1 MPTLQP
7 HLTENPR
14 LTVGTIAELS
24 ITLHAELQMSGY
36 SLLLEDVRDVVLL
49 EAANYAA
56 WASFEQQRFIN
67 TPIQLDS
74 TLPIDAYEWSMIEV
88 VCRAHCDLLQAIRME
103 GSRSL
108 GTENF
113 GLAVSEARQIYQEQR
128 DLLPKNAFI
137 EPPYMLVMDDD

>member
-1 MPTLQP
+1 MPTLHP
-7 HLTENPR
+7 HVTDNPR

-24 ITLHAELQMSGY
+24 TTLHAELQMSGY
-36 SLLLEDVRDVVLL
+36 SLLLEDVRDVVLS

-67 TPIQLDS
+67 APIQLDD

-113 GLAVSEARQIYQEQR
+113 GLTVSEARQIYQEQR

-137 EPPYMLVMDDD
+137 EPPYSLSTDGD